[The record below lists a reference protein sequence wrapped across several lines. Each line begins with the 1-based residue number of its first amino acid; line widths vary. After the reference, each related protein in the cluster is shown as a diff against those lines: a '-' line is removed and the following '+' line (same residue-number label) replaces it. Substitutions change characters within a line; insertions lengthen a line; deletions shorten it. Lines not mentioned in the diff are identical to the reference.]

1 MKIRNLLLAAMLA
14 GVSAFSGMAFAQNA
28 GGAGGGRGRLNFLSA
43 EDRQHLMRVR
53 QQALADNPDLKTE
66 QESLMKEREYVK
78 NKGADATADDK
89 QTLRNNFMAHGEKME
104 AAMVKIDSTVQ
115 PIIDQVKAKMK
126 ERFEQHSGGD
136 ADSNSS
142 QSGDSGNP

>member
-1 MKIRNLLLAAMLA
+1 MTIRNIFLTAILA
-14 GVSAFSGMAFAQNA
+14 GVSAFSGMAHAQDA
-28 GGAGGGRGRLNFLSA
+28 GGAGGRGHLGFLSA

-53 QQALADNPDLKTE
+53 QQVLAADPDLKAE

-89 QTLRNNFMAHGEKME
+89 QTLRNNFLAHSEKME
-104 AAMVKIDSTVQ
+104 DAMVKADPTVQ

-126 ERFEQHSGGD
+126 ERYEQKTGGG
-136 ADSNSS
+136 ADSGSTS
-142 QSGDSGNP
+142 SGDSGNQ